1 MQNVTGTG
9 NNNKISIRQE
19 QGKNNHL
26 ATGSV
31 VMNGNGNEFNFGLQN
46 LVSYDDP
53 SSGLYLRREIPQLGG
68 RYQLPKFVAL

>member
-19 QGKNNHL
+19 QGKNNYL

-31 VMNGNGNEFNFGLQN
+31 VMKGNGNEFNFGLQN
-46 LVSYDDP
+46 LVRYDDP
-53 SSGLYLRREIPQLGG
+53 SYTGLYSPFRG
-68 RYQLPKFVAL
+68 RYQLPKILAL

>member
-31 VMNGNGNEFNFGLQN
+31 VMKGNGNEFNFGLQN
-46 LVSYDDP
+46 LVRYDDP
-53 SSGLYLRREIPQLGG
+53 SYTGLYSPFGG
-68 RYQLPKFVAL
+68 RYQLPKIVAL